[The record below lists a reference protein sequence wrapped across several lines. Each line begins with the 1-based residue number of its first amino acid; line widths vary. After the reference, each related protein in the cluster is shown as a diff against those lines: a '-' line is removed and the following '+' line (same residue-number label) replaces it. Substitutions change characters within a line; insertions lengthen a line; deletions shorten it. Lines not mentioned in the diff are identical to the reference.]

1 MENTPRQMS
10 YVIVVQQREL
20 VPSPEYRS
28 IVKPMDL
35 LLRTALRARDGDRIA
50 LEGFLRL
57 IQADVWRTCR
67 YMVDEQS
74 ADDLS
79 QEVLIR
85 VVGSLHRVTTEHQVR
100 GWVLGIARHVC
111 LDEIRRRQRRR
122 RAHGELINSRPTMAE
137 DLGSDVDL
145 RQLIGTLDPD
155 RREAFVLTQILG
167 LSYEE
172 VADICDCPIGT
183 VRSRVARSRLELQ
196 SLVVS
201 AEQTHKGTFPPPRST
216 GTT

>member
-1 MENTPRQMS
+1 
-10 YVIVVQQREL
+10 
-20 VPSPEYRS
+20 
-28 IVKPMDL
+28 MDL

-85 VVGSLHRVTTEHQVR
+85 VVGSLHRVTAEHQVR

-122 RAHGELINSRPTMAE
+122 RAHGELINTRPSMTE

-145 RQLIGTLDPD
+145 RQLIGMLDPD

-172 VADICDCPIGT
+172 VADICACPIGT

>member
-1 MENTPRQMS
+1 
-10 YVIVVQQREL
+10 
-20 VPSPEYRS
+20 
-28 IVKPMDL
+28 MDL
-35 LLRTALRARDGDRIA
+35 LVRTALRARDGDRIA

-79 QEVLIR
+79 QEVLVR
-85 VVGSLHRVTTEHQVR
+85 VVGSLHRVTAEHQVR

-122 RAHGELINSRPTMAE
+122 RAQAELINSRPSAS
-137 DLGSDVDL
+137 DDHGSDVEL
-145 RQLIGTLDPD
+145 RELVGLLDPD

-172 VADICDCPIGT
+172 AAEICKCPIGT
-183 VRSRVARSRLELQ
+183 VRSRVARARVELQ
-196 SLVVS
+196 TIIARS
-201 AEQTHKGTFPPPRST
+201 EENPTGTLPPPRPT

>member
-1 MENTPRQMS
+1 
-10 YVIVVQQREL
+10 
-20 VPSPEYRS
+20 
-28 IVKPMDL
+28 MDL
-35 LLRTALRARDGDRIA
+35 LLRTALRARDGDRVA

-74 ADDLS
+74 ADDLA
-79 QEVLIR
+79 QDVLIR
-85 VVGSLHRVTTEHQVR
+85 VVGSLHRVTAEHQVR

-122 RAHGELINSRPTMAE
+122 RAHGELINSRPTTAE
-137 DLGSDVDL
+137 DLGSDVEL
-145 RQLIGTLDPD
+145 RQLIALLDPD
-155 RREAFVLTQILG
+155 RREAFVLTQIIG

-172 VADICDCPIGT
+172 TAEICDCPIGT

-196 SLVVS
+196 ALVVA
-201 AEQTHKGTFPPPRST
+201 AEGKQAGTFPPPRST
-216 GTT
+216 GTL